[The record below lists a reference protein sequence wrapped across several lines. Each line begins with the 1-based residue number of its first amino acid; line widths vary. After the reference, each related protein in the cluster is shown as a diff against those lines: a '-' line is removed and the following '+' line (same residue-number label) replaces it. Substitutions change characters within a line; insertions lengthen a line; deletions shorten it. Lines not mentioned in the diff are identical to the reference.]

1 MACPQAV
8 HGGGGKA
15 AALSQRTHIMEEAT
29 TLPEIDRTAPIDGLA
44 IKLYFWSRS
53 PYVLAGLAALIL
65 SIAGGVGWWLQAP
78 DGFSHGRPDQA
89 FIDELDKPQPDMAR
103 VLELLAGFQHQETGR
118 LGRILA
124 AARFS
129 DPSERILRSQL
140 SKDEK
145 AVAVAYADSLLAYDG
160 DPGADLLWLAHQ
172 VKPLP
177 HANELVA
184 DLHASGKATD
194 KARQYYE
201 RELRFT
207 PGASAA
213 RAKMI
218 ALFHERRDY
227 AAIERALADPAFK
240 AEQTP
245 KLALQVAVA
254 GHRWGGLARPV
265 TAIWRGYM
273 APLPLALA
281 ALAGLVWLV
290 IVLQVGQ
297 PQGLVCFRTAVPLL
311 AVVAGMASTWATL
324 CAVFWQDEM
333 WGLKQTGEIFGDAA
347 YFIAGVGLREELV
360 KLVFFLP
367 FVPLL
372 LARKNRLETIIT
384 AGCVGLGFAAAE
396 NLIYF
401 ASAGPAA
408 AFGRFLTANFMHT
421 AMTGIIGLA
430 FCDALTQPLKKGW
443 VFLVTLPAV
452 VLVHGLY
459 DLILSLPVET
469 AKEKAGLACLAGM
482 LFILLALFFFHQ
494 LRPLRDAATDQ
505 VNLAAILIA
514 GLSILTGV
522 IFVCAAH
529 QLGFTIAV
537 FCLLA
542 QVFVLGMIAYMF
554 YWQLGEGLS
563 LAAQEEEKP
572 RYL

>member
-1 MACPQAV
+1 MAAV
-8 HGGGGKA
+8 AKGLLAHGAKP
-15 AALSQRTHIMEEAT
+15 METAT
-29 TLPEIDRTAPIDGLA
+29 TLPVIDRAQEIDGLG

-53 PYVLAGLAALIL
+53 PYVLAALAAVIL
-65 SIAGGVGWWLQAP
+65 AVAAGVGWWLRAP
-78 DGFSHGRPDQA
+78 DGFSNARPGQA
-89 FIDELDKPQPDMAR
+89 FIDELDQPQPDMAR
-103 VLELLAGFQHQETGR
+103 VLDLLAGFQRQQAGQTR
-118 LGRILA
+118 RVFA
-124 AARFS
+124 DVQFS
-129 DPSERILRSQL
+129 GAGERILRSGL
-140 SKDEK
+140 SADDK
-145 AVAVAYADSLLAYDG
+145 AVAVAYAESVLTYDG
-160 DPGADLLWLAHQ
+160 QPSADLLWLAHQ
-172 VKPLP
+172 VHPLP

-184 DLHASGKATD
+184 DLHAAAKATE
-194 KARQYYE
+194 KAHQYYE

-213 RAKMI
+213 RAKLI
-218 ALFHERRDY
+218 ELFHERRDY
-227 AAIERALADPAFK
+227 AAITRALADPAFK
-240 AEQTP
+240 MQQTP
-245 KLALQVAVA
+245 ELTLKVAVA
-254 GHRWGGLARPV
+254 GHRWGDLAGPV
-265 TAIWRGYM
+265 TAIWRGFFM
-273 APLPLALA
+273 PLPLALA

-290 IVLQVGQ
+290 IVLQLGQ
-297 PQGLVCFRTAVPLL
+297 PQSIVCFRTAVPLL

-333 WGLKQTGEIFGDAA
+333 WGLKQTGDLFGDAA
-347 YFIAGVGLREELV
+347 YFIGGVGVREELV

-372 LARKNRLETIIT
+372 LRRKNRLETIIT
-384 AGCVGLGFAAAE
+384 AGCVGLGFAVAE

-408 AFGRFLTANFMHT
+408 AFGRFLTANFMHA
-421 AMTGIIGLA
+421 AMTGLIGLA
-430 FCDALTQPLKKGW
+430 LCDALTQPLKKGW

-452 VLVHGLY
+452 ILVHGLY

-529 QLGFTIAV
+529 QLGFAIAV
-537 FCLLA
+537 VCLLL
-542 QVFVLGMIAYMF
+542 QVFVLGMIAYLF
-554 YWQLGEGLS
+554 YWQLGEGMS
-563 LAAQEEEKP
+563 AAAVQVEEKP
-572 RYL
+572 NYAL